1 MRVRVDLHRELVLRD
16 VPRHGRVLLLVLL
29 MLLLLR
35 VLLVLV
41 LVLMGGGD

>member
-1 MRVRVDLHRELVLRD
+1 MRVRVRVRVDLHRELVLRG
-16 VPRHGRVLLLVLL
+16 VPRHGRVLL
-29 MLLLLR
+29 MLLLR